1 MLRGAAAARGR
12 ASEVDEIILKLCGE
26 APNVRPVCLKSL
38 TSCADRLVNVPL
50 RDGRTQRKT
59 VHQPGPSA
67 PCSAAMVQGITQK
80 SIQECEPDLQLEEI
94 MASINSLVRQ
104 HRLEMLHDTAG
115 VLVVRAVSAAEA
127 TK

>member
-1 MLRGAAAARGR
+1 MLRSTAAARGR
-12 ASEVDEIILKLCGE
+12 ASEVDEIILKLCNE
-26 APNVRPVCLKSL
+26 TPNVRPVCL
-38 TSCADRLVNVPL
+38 TSMACCAGRLVNMPF
-50 RDGRTQRKT
+50 RDERVQRQT
-59 VHQPGPSA
+59 VHQPGPSITW
-67 PCSAAMVQGITQK
+67 SAAMAQGITQK

-94 MASINSLVRQ
+94 MASMNSLVRQ